1 MKQKYSKPMVY
12 IERFELLDH
21 ISRGCNYAGAV
32 VNQQKPESCSYA
44 VDNLALFQN
53 AGNGCLNQNYFPEMG
68 DTWDTYISGVVGN
81 PDCYN
86 ALSDGR
92 FFAS

>member
-44 VDNLALFQN
+44 VDNLALAQRWQIL
-53 AGNGCLNQNYFPEMG
+53 CIVKTEMS
-68 DTWDTYISGVVGN
+68 TLFNSV
-81 PDCYN
+81 N
-86 ALSDGR
+86 AL
-92 FFAS
+92 